1 MGTPKLLLGVL
12 CKEGLLIRRLL
23 CELCKIT
30 THGGRVW

>member
-12 CKEGLLIRRLL
+12 CEEGLRIRRLL

-30 THGGRVW
+30 HGGRVW